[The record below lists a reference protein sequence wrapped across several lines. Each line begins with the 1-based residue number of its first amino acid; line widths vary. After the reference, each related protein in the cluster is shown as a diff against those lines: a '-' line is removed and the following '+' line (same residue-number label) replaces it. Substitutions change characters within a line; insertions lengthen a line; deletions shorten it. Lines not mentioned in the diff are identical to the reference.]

1 MIVAGTALAVG
12 LGWASQ
18 SVLAEPGGELVAI
31 TGATIFDATGKDPYR
46 GTVVVRG
53 GRIDAVGADV
63 KAPKGAKIVRAD
75 GKALLPGFIDV
86 PTPWSTSG
94 SPAALPQLAN
104 AYLSRGVPTVN
115 ASPQQPQALP
125 PAPPR

>member
-1 MIVAGTALAVG
+1 MEEWLVASVRKMIVAGTAFAAG
-12 LGWASQ
+12 HGWASQ

-31 TGATIFDATGKDPYR
+31 TGATIFDAPGKDPYR

-75 GKALLPGFIDV
+75 GKARLPGFIDV
-86 PTPWSTSG
+86 HTHWSPSG
-94 SPAALPQLAN
+94 SPAALPHIDTPYHN
-104 AYLSRGVPTVN
+104 GRPRG
-115 ASPQQPQALP
+115 
-125 PAPPR
+125 

>member
-1 MIVAGTALAVG
+1 MSVAGTALAAG

-75 GKALLPGFIDV
+75 GKALLPVYIDV
-86 PTPWSTSG
+86 HTPWSPWG
-94 SPAALPQLAN
+94 SPAELPPIAN
-104 AYLSRGVPTVN
+104 ASLSRGVPHVN
-115 ASPQQPQALP
+115 EYTG
-125 PAPPR
+125 

>member
-1 MIVAGTALAVG
+1 MVVAGTPLPAG
-12 LGWASQ
+12 LGWSSQ
-18 SVLAEPGGELVAI
+18 SVLAEPSGELVAI

-86 PTPWSTSG
+86 HTRSEEHTSELQ
-94 SPAALPQLAN
+94 SLMRISYAVFCLKKKKNAN
-104 AYLSRGVPTVN
+104 YTMDSKKTRN
-115 ASPQQPQALP
+115 
-125 PAPPR
+125 